1 MSTAGAPPALVLVGL
16 PGVGKSTIGAAVAER
31 LGWPFVDLDREIER
45 RAGRTVSEIFA
56 GEIFAGAGEERFREL
71 EREATRELVGRRR
84 IVLAPGG
91 GWAAQPG
98 LVALLRPHATIIYLA
113 ASPAAVAGRLG
124 AGRAERPL
132 LAAGDAV
139 SRLAALLAARE
150 PHYRAA
156 DHVIDTELI
165 DLQGVIDMVT
175 LLATTPGGR

>member
-1 MSTAGAPPALVLVGL
+1 MSGAGDPPALVLVGL

-31 LGWPFVDLDREIER
+31 LGWSFLDLDRDIER
-45 RAGRTVSEIFA
+45 RERRTVSQIFA
-56 GEIFAGAGEERFREL
+56 ESGEEGFRAL

-84 IVLAPGG
+84 IVVAPGG

-113 ASPAAVAGRLG
+113 ASPAAVARRLG
-124 AGRAERPL
+124 AGGVDRPL
-132 LAAGDAV
+132 LAAGESAD
-139 SRLAALLAARE
+139 RLAALLGARE

-165 DLQGVIDMVT
+165 DQQGVIDMVT
-175 LLATTPGGR
+175 LLATSPGGR